1 MKNLD
6 ILNICY
12 KNI

>member
-6 ILNICY
+6 H
-12 KNI
+12 

>member
-6 ILNICY
+6 SATN
-12 KNI
+12 N

>member
-6 ILNICY
+6 
-12 KNI
+12 

>member
-6 ILNICY
+6 ILTH
-12 KNI
+12 

>member
-6 ILNICY
+6 SYN
-12 KNI
+12 